1 MTVEIRPIKT
11 EDDYKIALQ
20 EIAGYFENEP
30 EIGSTEGNR
39 FEVLLTLVEVYETKQ
54 YPIDLPDPIEAIKFR
69 MEQAGLTA
77 KDLVPMIGKVN
88 RVYEILNRKR
98 SLTLPMICKL
108 HEQFGIPAESLIRP
122 TLNSELII

>member
-54 YPIDLPDPIEAIKFR
+54 YPIDHSYFLIDPI
-69 MEQAGLTA
+69 L
-77 KDLVPMIGKVN
+77 
-88 RVYEILNRKR
+88 
-98 SLTLPMICKL
+98 ICY
-108 HEQFGIPAESLIRP
+108 P
-122 TLNSELII
+122 LII